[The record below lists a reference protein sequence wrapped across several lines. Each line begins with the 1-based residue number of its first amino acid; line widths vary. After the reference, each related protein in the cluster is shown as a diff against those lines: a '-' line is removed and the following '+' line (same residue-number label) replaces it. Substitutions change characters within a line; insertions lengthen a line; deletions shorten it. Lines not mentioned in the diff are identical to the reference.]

1 MTFEISFDLSLLQ
14 LPENRQDVEI
24 AALLV
29 NGETLIIEEVRIPD
43 LVVQNPMNQLM
54 QTSTT
59 STSVPSHFSGE
70 FPRFPSTSQD
80 SGYQTTAPQVVDLT
94 GPDPPVGIDGFEEGP
109 IWKEEIPGGS
119 YIVRRFVDS
128 DNSCLFTAVAYVME
142 RNRERGYDLR
152 NIIASIVLSDPERYN
167 AAVLGRPNVEYCH
180 WITDPQHW
188 GGEIELSILAQYYQ
202 CQIAAYDIRTTRC
215 FVYGMDAGFR
225 ERVLVVYDGI
235 HYDAIARSPYSDA
248 PEEMDA
254 TVFNPSTQDGQIVL
268 EAAESF
274 VRKLNLTNQF
284 TDLSK
289 LQIRCDECGR
299 GFTGQPEAL
308 AHGRQTGHTRF
319 SEYR

>member
-1 MTFEISFDLSLLQ
+1 MQ
-14 LPENRQDVEI
+14 LPENRHDVEI
-24 AALLV
+24 ATLLV
-29 NGETLIIEEVRIPD
+29 SGELLTVEELKIPN
-43 LVVQNPMNQLM
+43 LVVQNPMNQLL
-54 QTSTT
+54 QSSDFSSTT
-59 STSVPSHFSGE
+59 PSHLSGE

-80 SGYQTTAPQVVDLT
+80 SGCRTTAPQVVDLT
-94 GPDPPVGIDGFEEGP
+94 GPDPPIGNDGFEEGP

-142 RNRERGYDLR
+142 GNRERGYDLR
-152 NIIASIVLSDPERYN
+152 NVIASIVLSDPETYN
-167 AAVLGRPNVEYCH
+167 DAVLGRPNDEYCQ
-180 WITDPQHW
+180 WIMNPQHW
-188 GGEIELSILAQYYQ
+188 GGEIELSILAQYYGR
-202 CQIAAYDIRTTRC
+202 QIAAYDIRTTRC

-254 TVFNPSTQDGQIVL
+254 TAFNPFTEDGRIVL

-274 VRKLNLTNQF
+274 VRKLNQTNQF
-284 TDLSK
+284 TDLSR

-308 AHGRQTGHTRF
+308 AHGRQTGHTSF